1 MDRRFG
7 IKRDWDSSTKT
18 QCMAQCEREWIELH
32 WNLDLEFGLVLN
44 YDLFWRKKVELNIIR
59 LLLSK
64 QRIVGYLMGFLHF
77 GFCTLSLLF

>member
-1 MDRRFG
+1 LNLD
-7 IKRDWDSSTKT
+7 
-18 QCMAQCEREWIELH
+18 
-32 WNLDLEFGLVLN
+32 LDLEFGLVLN
-44 YDLFWRKKVELNIIR
+44 YDLFWSKKVELNIIR